1 MNGAN
6 RPPLRISTPV
16 RLGVL
21 ALALVF
27 AFRSAQRILER
38 RDAQGDALLRS
49 ARDSQSE
56 PTRVVTADSAL
67 NELADKVE
75 NAERIAYTIATRSE
89 GTYLPEL
96 LDAHDGWNYRW
107 PDRRGE
113 PMRIWVQEPRDDA
126 AYDPTWAALVRESF
140 SVWDGLGLPLAFTF
154 TPDSARADVH
164 VTWVNRFAERMT
176 GRTKWQNDAN
186 GWIVGASIEIALHL
200 PDGRL
205 VTSEGVQAIAR
216 HEVGHLIGLDHT
228 ADTTSIMA
236 PQVFVTELSDADR
249 RTARLIYSLP
259 AGKLR

>member
-1 MNGAN
+1 MNRAN

-21 ALALVF
+21 ALGLVF
-27 AFRSAQRILER
+27 AFRSVQRILER
-38 RDAQGDALLRS
+38 RDTQRDAQT
-49 ARDSQSE
+49 E
-56 PTRVVTADSAL
+56 PTVNVADDSAL
-67 NELADKVE
+67 NALADEVESAEE
-75 NAERIAYTIATRSE
+75 NAERIAYTMATRSE

-113 PMRIWVQEPRDDA
+113 PMRIWVQEPRTDP
-126 AYDPTWAALVRESF
+126 AYDPAWATLVRESF
-140 SVWDGLGLPLAFTF
+140 SVWDGFGLPLLFTF
-154 TPDSARADVH
+154 TPDSARAEVH
-164 VTWVNRFAERMT
+164 VTWVDRFAERMT
-176 GRTKWQNDAN
+176 GRTKWRNDSN

-200 PDGRL
+200 PDGRR
-205 VTSEGVQAIAR
+205 VTSDGVQAIAR